1 MDTSKDLK
9 KTDVKADER
18 YLLCEKIQGQY
29 IQVTPLEY
37 DMLKKIA
44 LNEYTTLN
52 GAEPDTA
59 DQSSCWMDCIVESK
73 SDGAIFI
80 SLSKKGLINYF
91 KDKEEPRES
100 ICELTNLGLA
110 AYKKI
115 TANEKKGKEFI

>member
-1 MDTSKDLK
+1 VDTSKDLK